1 MAYPTLLG
9 WHQTR
14 YADVMYTS
22 FQSCDNSSFSYNSWI
37 PTMDAWLL
45 QTPWLWRM
53 SSYGADAGFTFFF
66 HNIRFWYS
74 VNPVGD
80 TGDGR
85 GTRQFG
91 VHDGDGG
98 WLLEK
103 VNKIFFLSTYLY
115 TDVSVCNFQSLRF
128 MFRSSNRKKKLK
140 FVCLEGV
147 NLKNAERESWAK
159 KCTQLA
165 SQQWKSTKQ
174 WSIHCFSVLL

>member
-1 MAYPTLLG
+1 MWHFNVFTTYFWRHLWSTIEHMHSDVESINFVLKWMAYPTLLG

-22 FQSCDNSSFSYNSWI
+22 FQSCDNSSFSYNSWM

-45 QTPWLWRM
+45 QTPWLWRL

-91 VHDGDGG
+91 VHDGDSG

-103 VNKIFFLSTYLY
+103 VNKIFFYLHIY
-115 TDVSVCNFQSLRF
+115 IQMYLFVI
-128 MFRSSNRKKKLK
+128 SSHYGL
-140 FVCLEGV
+140 CSGV
-147 NLKNAERESWAK
+147 PTGTKN
-159 KCTQLA
+159 
-165 SQQWKSTKQ
+165 
-174 WSIHCFSVLL
+174 